1 MHKNRH
7 INHID
12 INQLHRLGKVNTNR
26 WQYVARYV
34 IPISWW
40 AHTEADR
47 NKTIVKLAL
56 MKVIRIGI
64 AQLSPLSPLT
74 VANNKTI
81 KPQQQ
86 HIPPNWLPPFDG
98 YLSDHAWNSTP
109 PLLSLSSGRVGV
121 SKKDNTIW
129 WNESTAAAAA
139 QASYILTRF
148 SSSSSALSSTTTS
161 SWTWLV
167 EGRPTT
173 VDTSSHHKER

>member
-1 MHKNRH
+1 MHKNHRH

-129 WNESTAAAAA
+129 LLERKHCGGSRTGIIYFNTFFVVVGVIIDDNE
-139 QASYILTRF
+139 
-148 SSSSSALSSTTTS
+148 
-161 SWTWLV
+161 LV
-167 EGRPTT
+167 NLVGWGPT
-173 VDTSSHHKER
+173 DNNSRHEQPP